1 MPNAD
6 FLSGSGSRFRLRAWA
21 VDSIRSLHCST
32 PTVVPMGGPVVGAVI
47 GERSQRSNV
56 LVTCSMIRKRED
68 GGVSGLKLDHFIR
81 AELSASE
88 FRETCSLHH
97 RDSIPFTA

>member
-1 MPNAD
+1 
-6 FLSGSGSRFRLRAWA
+6 
-21 VDSIRSLHCST
+21 
-32 PTVVPMGGPVVGAVI
+32 
-47 GERSQRSNV
+47 